1 MIRLFESFGKRKY
14 LSIHL
19 CRSVPHAKAFGY
31 FYKRTNPTLAEVIIG
46 EKVMFR
52 GLFVGA
58 GGSSLI
64 CRALVL

>member
-1 MIRLFESFGKRKY
+1 
-14 LSIHL
+14 
-19 CRSVPHAKAFGY
+19 VPHAKAFGY